1 MKNLD
6 DFHDA
11 LDSLWTDVVLTR
23 KNFND
28 SYLPLSASDRVN
40 FNDDFRELAAKLE
53 LMMIKIEDIEN
64 ERRQRVKNL

>member
-1 MKNLD
+1 MKNLN
-6 DFHDA
+6 DFHTA
-11 LDSLWTDVVLTR
+11 LNSLWTDVVMTR
-23 KNFND
+23 TNFND

-53 LMMIKIEDIEN
+53 LMMIKTEDVEN

>member
-1 MKNLD
+1 MKNLK

-11 LDSLWTDVVLTR
+11 LDTLWTDVVSTR
-23 KNFND
+23 MTFND

-53 LMMIKIEDIEN
+53 LMMIKTEEI
-64 ERRQRVKNL
+64 KNKEESK